1 MQQASIR
8 CLSIAEVAEIIMVF
22 LYDNGRG
29 QADVAR
35 MARTLKV
42 IHPIAVAVLWQ
53 RILGIEPIM
62 SVIPG
67 YEWRKDSRN
76 PSRIVWQRMVR

>member
-29 QADVAR
+29 KMAVAR
-35 MARTLKV
+35 MARTSKV